1 MRTMESTSRATS
13 KGETDYVTMYVGDM
27 LLGIDIAVADEINRH
42 VDVTPVPHAP
52 KFVRGVLNLRGEV
65 VTVVDLR
72 MILGLPP
79 TEGSSGAR
87 TVIVRSEGE
96 QIGLRVD
103 RVADVVRAK
112 SDQIAAVPPN
122 LNGVDGRFFKGV
134 FQLASELL
142 VVLDIQVAL
151 AVHPQ
156 AA

>member
-1 MRTMESTSRATS
+1 MSTMENSARATS

>member
-122 LNGVDGRFFKGV
+122 LNGLDGRFFKGV

>member
-1 MRTMESTSRATS
+1 MSTMENSARATS

-79 TEGSSGAR
+79 AEGSSGAR
-87 TVIVRSEGE
+87 TVIVRSGGE

-122 LNGVDGRFFKGV
+122 LNGLDGRFFKGV